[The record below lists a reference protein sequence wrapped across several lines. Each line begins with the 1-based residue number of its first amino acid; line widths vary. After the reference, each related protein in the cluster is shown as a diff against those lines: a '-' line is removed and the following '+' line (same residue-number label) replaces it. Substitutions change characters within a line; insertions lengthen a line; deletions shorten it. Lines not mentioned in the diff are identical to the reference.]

1 MNETASKLTASEAA
15 ELLDMSIRH
24 VQRLA
29 KSGELAGEKF
39 GRDWCFR
46 RVDIIAYASKRRK
59 PGRPKRSV

>member
-1 MNETASKLTASEAA
+1 MNEKASKLTASEAA

-29 KSGELAGEKF
+29 RSGELAGEKF
-39 GRDWCFR
+39 GRDWCFDR
-46 RVDIIAYASKRRK
+46 AAIIAYAGKRRK